1 MNNVFTMWLTG
12 LSGAGKSTLAQ
23 EVSRYLQNEE
33 RKVQILDGD
42 IIRNDIGHLF
52 GYSKE
57 ERIKM
62 SKVIQLVARVLNNNG
77 ISVIVAAIAPYEEM
91 RDAVRS
97 SLHNYMEVYVN
108 CSLDECI
115 KRDTKGLYKKALRG
129 DMQHVVGIDDIYEIP
144 RNFDVEV
151 RTYEESIPES
161 VMKIIKC
168 LESKFP
174 L

>member
-1 MNNVFTMWLTG
+1 MNNIFTMWLTG
-12 LSGAGKSTLAQ
+12 LSGAGKSTLAE
-23 EVSRYLQNEE
+23 EVAKYLQEE
-33 RKVQILDGD
+33 GRKVQILDGD

-62 SKVIQLVARVLNNNG
+62 SKVIRLVARVLNNNG
-77 ISVIVAAIAPYEEM
+77 VSVIVAAIAPYEEM

-97 SLHNYMEVYVN
+97 NLHNYMEVYVN

-115 KRDTKGLYKKALRG
+115 RRDTKGLYQKALRG

-151 RTYEESIPES
+151 RTSEESIPES